1 MLTFFFASKA
11 RSVPISFRG
20 LFKVAGGYMS
30 RLPEKIRLGTKW
42 KCGDFF
48 QANPKGLQALTLYPK
63 AGFLRPKKGIGT
75 PGTKTTGGRFGDGK
89 DTPEILRK
97 RKKDSPV
104 CEAIP

>member
-1 MLTFFFASKA
+1 MLTFFLRLKLGVCRFRFVGCSRWPEGICQGFPKKYDLE
-11 RSVPISFRG
+11 RSGNVEI
-20 LFKVAGGYMS
+20 
-30 RLPEKIRLGTKW
+30 
-42 KCGDFF
+42 F

-75 PGTKTTGGRFGDGK
+75 PGSKTTGGRFGDGK
-89 DTPEILRK
+89 DTPETLRK